1 MGGVLTP
8 INKDESSF
16 KGTNPLIYGE
26 VQQVQTRNIDKCM
39 YLNVGEDIS
48 DTMRVGGVLT
58 PINKDESSF
67 KGTNPLLYGEVQQ
80 VQTRNID

>member
-1 MGGVLTP
+1 
-8 INKDESSF
+8 
-16 KGTNPLIYGE
+16 
-26 VQQVQTRNIDKCM
+26 M

-67 KGTNPLLYGEVQQ
+67 KGTNPLIYGEVQQ